1 MQHFFGLRHVPGSS
15 SRKLECNAHSCSLHK
30 STATLDSLTLD
41 KKVQCE
47 HLILT
52 GTLSVHLLL
61 PIEVA
66 TEMCVG
72 NNIMCNY
79 NQPPSNGGC

>member
-1 MQHFFGLRHVPGSS
+1 MCNIFLGYAVFRGPRPVTW
-15 SRKLECNAHSCSLHK
+15 NAHSCSLNK
-30 STATLDSLTLD
+30 FNFKLESLTLD
-41 KKVQCE
+41 KKGQCE
-47 HLILT
+47 HSILT

-61 PIEVA
+61 PTEIA

-72 NNIMCNY
+72 NIMCNY